1 MTCVMCSRA
10 VTSAV
15 SKMDGVYS
23 IHVNLVSETAD
34 VIYNPKKVTI
44 DDVGDRI
51 NMIGYEYM
59 GIHDNNSMN
68 NSVLEQ
74 KRLKNQ
80 KKKIYR
86 IIVGFFFSAVLM
98 YLMFGNID
106 LGQNASLIML
116 IISIV
121 PFIYV
126 SYPILVSGI
135 NSLKNHNLNMDVM
148 YSLGIGVSFIVS
160 VLSTFHLLGQ
170 SHFMLYDTS
179 IMLGSFLMLG
189 KYLEDRAK
197 TKTSDSISKLME
209 LKSNEAVVEKSIDG
223 KLVEK
228 KVDINDVLKGSV
240 VIVKPGEKIPLDG
253 SIIDGESYVD
263 ESLVTGESVPVAKKI
278 GDTVIGG
285 SINKNGTL
293 KFRVTNTGDKTVL
306 SQIINM
312 VQEAQ
317 NSSPPIQ
324 KIADKVITLFIP
336 TILVIATLSFI
347 IWYFIIGNSFL
358 DSISIFISVIVV
370 ACPCA
375 LGLAIPTALTVG
387 VGLGAK
393 YGILIKDGETLEVTE
408 KINHVLL
415 DKTGTI
421 TVGNPV
427 LSQLY
432 NNSSLSN
439 EEIMIIA
446 KSIEQYSEHPIAN
459 ALFEMNE
466 DKSNLYKVK
475 EFENLSGKGVKG
487 IIHDTTYYIG
497 NKKLMNESNV
507 LIGEDIE
514 EFLSKDESN
523 IISNILLAD
532 EKEVLAVISVED
544 IIKDNSYK
552 AINEFKHMN
561 IQTTMI
567 SGDTDSICKHI
578 AKKVG
583 INNVVSEV
591 LPQEKLDYVKKLQKD
606 GDIVAF
612 IGDGINDAPSLT
624 KSDVGIAIGTGTD
637 VAIESGD
644 IILINGDLLSAV
656 AAIEISKKTMNR
668 VRLNLFWAFA
678 YNIVLIPIAMGI
690 LIPWNIFFRPEYSA
704 FAMALSSVTVITLS
718 LLLKNFVPKV
728 YRD

>member
-1 MTCVMCSRA
+1 MCSRA

-15 SKMDGVYS
+15 SKMNGIYS

-34 VIYNPKKVTI
+34 IIYNPKKVTI
-44 DDVGDRI
+44 DEVGDRI

-59 GIHDNNSMN
+59 GIHDNNSIN
-68 NSVLEQ
+68 NNVLEQ

-86 IIVGFFFSAVLM
+86 IIVGFFFSALLM
-98 YLMFGNID
+98 YLMFGNVN
-106 LGQNASLIML
+106 LGSNASLIML
-116 IISIV
+116 IISII

-126 SYPILVSGI
+126 SYPIIVSGV
-135 NSLKNHNLNMDVM
+135 NSLKNRNLNMDVM

-160 VLSTFHLLGQ
+160 VLSTFHLLGH

-209 LKSNEAVVEKSIDG
+209 LKSTEAVVEKTIDG

-228 KVDINDVLKGSV
+228 KMDINDVLKGSI

-253 SIIDGESYVD
+253 SIVDGESYVD

-285 SINKNGTL
+285 SINKNGIF

-324 KIADKVITLFIP
+324 KIADKVITFFIP
-336 TILVIATLSFI
+336 AILVIATLSFI
-347 IWYFIIGNSFL
+347 VWFFIIGSSFV

-427 LSQLY
+427 MSRLFNTSCF
-432 NNSSLSN
+432 NDD
-439 EEIMIIA
+439 EIMKIA

-459 ALFEMNE
+459 ALFELNE
-466 DKSNLYKVK
+466 DKSNLYPVSK
-475 EFENLSGKGVKG
+475 FENLPGRGVKG
-487 IIHDTTYYIG
+487 IINDTIYHIG
-497 NKKLMNESNV
+497 NKKLMNENNI

-514 EFLSKDESN
+514 EFLFKDETE
-523 IISNILLAD
+523 IISNILLAN
-532 EKEVLAVISVED
+532 ENEVLAVISVED
-544 IIKDNSYK
+544 VIKDNSYD
-552 AINEFKHMN
+552 AINKFKRMN
-561 IQTTMI
+561 ITTTMI
-567 SGDTDSICKHI
+567 SGDTDSICRHI
-578 AKKVG
+578 AKKVR

-591 LPQEKLDYVKKLQKD
+591 LPQEKLDYVKKLQND

-718 LLLKNFVPKV
+718 LLLKNFVPSV